1 MYVHIYNEKHAKQIT
16 CIPYMNLIAYIYIY
30 VYREREREREREG
43 AYYERIALAYDS
55 LEQVGLLV
63 GNVEGGIWNEE
74 GG

>member
-1 MYVHIYNEKHAKQIT
+1 MHTIYEFD
-16 CIPYMNLIAYIYIY
+16 YIYIY
-30 VYREREREREREG
+30 IYIERERERE
-43 AYYERIALAYDS
+43 AANYERIALAYDS